1 MGRKVESKM
10 INDVIAAISTGM
22 LSAAGISVIRLSGEG
37 SFDVLNRI
45 FRCSTRDYEGYRIY
59 YGHIF
64 DPETGKDVDEVLVSI
79 FRAPKSFTGE
89 DMAEISCH
97 GGLYVTRKILTLT
110 LTYGARQ
117 ALNGE
122 FTRRAYLNG
131 KIDLTQAEAV
141 NDLIM
146 ADNQD
151 NAQLAVNSLSGS
163 IRKLITPL
171 IDDVAQIMAHI
182 EVNIDYP
189 EYDDNGII
197 TAEEISP
204 IVEDWLGKCDKI
216 LNMARSSMI
225 IKEGIRT
232 VIVGKP
238 NVGKS
243 SLLNALL
250 QQDKAIISAQAGT
263 TRDLVEGDIHL
274 ENVTLHLI
282 DTAGIHETE
291 NEIEQMGI
299 EKSRK
304 ALQQAQLV
312 IVVLD
317 GSAPLDDED
326 ELILRETEGY
336 NRIIVYNKKDL
347 TEENRGLSIC
357 ASKGEI
363 DELINEINRQFAE
376 NKIALSQPVLTNER
390 QISLMQQARNAMVS
404 VRQALQDGIP
414 LDLLEEDI
422 QTAFRCLKEIL
433 GEYSRE
439 DLLDE
444 IFGRFCVGK

>member
-1 MGRKVESKM
+1 M
-10 INDVIAAISTGM
+10 
-22 LSAAGISVIRLSGEG
+22 IRLSGEDA
-37 SFDVLNRI
+37 FEVLNRI
-45 FRCSTRDYEGYRIY
+45 FRCSAREYEGYRIY

-89 DMAEISCH
+89 NMAEISCH
-97 GGLYVTRKILTLT
+97 GGLYVTRKILTLC
-110 LTYGARQ
+110 LSYGARQ

-122 FTRRAYLNG
+122 YTRRAYLNG

-151 NAQLAVNSLSGS
+151 NAALAVNSLAGS
-163 IRKLITPL
+163 IRKLLMPL
-171 IDDVAQIMAHI
+171 IDGVAQIMAHI

-197 TAEEISP
+197 TAAEIEP
-204 IVEDWLGKCDKI
+204 VVDQWLASCDKI
-216 LNMARSSMI
+216 LNLARSSMI
-225 IKEGIRT
+225 VKEGVRT

-250 QQDKAIISAQAGT
+250 QQDKAIISAEAGT

-282 DTAGIHETE
+282 DTAGIHETA
-291 NEIEQMGI
+291 NAIEQMGI
-299 EKSRK
+299 EKSRQ
-304 ALQQAQLV
+304 ALSQAQLV

-317 GSAPLDDED
+317 GSSPLDEED
-326 ELILRETEGY
+326 RMILQETENT
-336 NRIIVYNKKDL
+336 NRIVVYNKNDL
-347 TEENRGLSIC
+347 SDKEYELSIC
-357 ASKGEI
+357 AARGEI
-363 DELINEINRQFAE
+363 QPLIEEINRMFAQDRVV
-376 NKIALSQPVLTNER
+376 LSQPVLTNER
-390 QISLMQQARNAMVS
+390 QIALMQQAKEAMRNVKD
-404 VRQALQDGIP
+404 ALKDQVP
-414 LDLLEEDI
+414 LDLMEEDI
-422 QTAFRCLKEIL
+422 QLAYRCLKEIL
-433 GEYSRE
+433 GEFSRE

>member
-1 MGRKVESKM
+1 MF
-10 INDVIAAISTGM
+10 NDTIAAISTST
-22 LSAAGISVIRLSGEG
+22 LSAAGISVIRLSGEDA
-37 SFDVLNRI
+37 FEVLNRI
-45 FRCSTRDYEGYRIY
+45 FRCKTRDYEGYRIY

-79 FRAPKSFTGE
+79 FRGPRSFTGE

-97 GGLYVTRKILTLT
+97 GGLYVTRKILTLC
-110 LTYGARQ
+110 LSYGARQ

-122 FTRRAYLNG
+122 FTKRAYLNG
-131 KIDLTQAEAV
+131 RIDLTQAEAV

-163 IRKLITPL
+163 IRKLLSPL
-171 IDDVAQIMAHI
+171 IDGVAQIMAHI

-197 TAEEISP
+197 TAGEIEP
-204 IVEDWLGKCDKI
+204 VVEKWLKDCDRI
-216 LNMARSSMI
+216 LNLARSSMI
-225 IKEGIRT
+225 VKQGVKT

-299 EKSRK
+299 EKSRQ
-304 ALQQAQLV
+304 ALSEAQLV

-317 GSAPLDDED
+317 GSAPLDQED
-326 ELILRETEGY
+326 ELILKETEGT
-336 NRIIVYNKKDL
+336 NRIVVFNKNDL
-347 TEENRGLSIC
+347 SDNEYELSIC

-363 DELINEINRQFAE
+363 DPLLDEINRMFAE
-376 NKIALSQPVLTNER
+376 DRVVLSQPVLTNER
-390 QISLMQQARNAMVS
+390 QIALMQQAKEAMRN
-404 VRQALQDGIP
+404 VRQALKDQVP

-422 QTAFRCLKEIL
+422 QLTYRCLKEIL
-433 GEYSRE
+433 GEFSRE